1 MDGDPRPASL
11 SSLAEPPR
19 RTRTRSTCCYC
30 GVGCGVLIDAEH
42 DAQGSRITGIA
53 GDPEHPANFG
63 RLCTKGLNLPQ
74 TTRETTGRALAPQLR
89 RLRSDPRREV
99 DWGAGA
105 RLLRQ
110 WLLCLGE
117 AGSARCLV
125 GHSRGTNPADRPNR

>member
-1 MDGDPRPASL
+1 MDGDTRTPTPSSPAAS
-11 SSLAEPPR
+11 PR

-74 TTRETTGRALAPQLR
+74 TTRETTGRALVPQLR
-89 RLRSDPRREV
+89 RLRSDVRREV
-99 DWGAGA
+99 DWGVALDTVAERFASIVAEHGPDSVA
-105 RLLRQ
+105 FYLS
-110 WLLCLGE
+110 G
-117 AGSARCLV
+117 
-125 GHSRGTNPADRPNR
+125 